1 MIFWQNPRDN
11 VGKIVFQNFCQAD
24 FIIGQFSW
32 ELNWNKHFLRKCFL
46 YFSRKWVDLEF
57 FFEKVKFKEY
67 KLAHFNSQW

>member
-57 FFEKVKFKEY
+57 LFEKVKFKEY
-67 KLAHFNSQW
+67 KLAHFNRQW